1 MISRAGMLRVSPTL
15 DHVGC
20 FARSIDDLALLGE
33 VLAGLDERDAATW
46 SGASVPLRELAASE
60 PPRPPRLAF
69 IATQHWQRADSA
81 THLAWGDLRARLGA
95 RGDEVE
101 LPPAALDAWRC
112 HQTILSAEMA
122 FHFDRQGHTSGA
134 SMTAV
139 LRQQLARGRQISA
152 FEYQS
157 ALARIK
163 PAYAWFAKL
172 LERDYDAIA
181 MPAALGV
188 APRGLD
194 STGDPAFCTLWTA
207 CGMPALSLPLLATE
221 DGLPLGV
228 QLVGARR
235 ADGPLLRTARW
246 LECALGGE

>member
-1 MISRAGMLRVSPTL
+1 
-15 DHVGC
+15 
-20 FARSIDDLALLGE
+20 
-33 VLAGLDERDAATW
+33 
-46 SGASVPLRELAASE
+46 
-60 PPRPPRLAF
+60 LAF
-69 IATQHWQRADSA
+69 IAAAHWQRADSA
-81 THLAWGDLRARLGA
+81 TRSAWADLRARLGA
-95 RGDEVE
+95 RGEEVD

-122 FHFDRQGHTSGA
+122 FHLDREGRTGGA
-134 SMTAV
+134 RMSAV
-139 LRQQLARGRQISA
+139 LRQQLERGRQISA

-157 ALARIK
+157 ALTRIK
-163 PAYAWFAKL
+163 PAYTWFAKL

-188 APRGLD
+188 APRGLE
-194 STGDPAFCTLWTA
+194 STGDPAFCTLWA
-207 CGMPALSLPLLATE
+207 VCGMPALSLPLLATQ

-246 LECALGGE
+246 LERALGGD